1 MIVFGYFICSL
12 GLIILGPLSFVP
24 IEPSMP
30 MIIISLVITGFGMSA
45 KLVCSFVD
53 AINNSIDGRGMPN
66 DVGTYGLV
74 SAVFFTSCSIGA
86 SIGPSA
92 GGFLLEH
99 FDYRPSTIVVFAIE
113 TFMVSSLQVLPSL
126 LFTNL
131 FSTTC
136 LDHRRLHLRLHVE
149 GQQ

>member
-1 MIVFGYFICSL
+1 MIVLGYFICSL
-12 GLIILGPLSFVP
+12 GLVILGPLSFIP
-24 IEPSMP
+24 IKPSM
-30 MIIISLVITGFGMSA
+30 SLVIASLIITGFGMAA

-92 GGFLLEH
+92 GGFLLEN
-99 FDYRPSTIVVFAIE
+99 FNYRPSTIVVFSIE
-113 TFMVSSLQVLPSL
+113 SFMVSLLQL
-126 LFTNL
+126 
-131 FSTTC
+131 
-136 LDHRRLHLRLHVE
+136 
-149 GQQ
+149 